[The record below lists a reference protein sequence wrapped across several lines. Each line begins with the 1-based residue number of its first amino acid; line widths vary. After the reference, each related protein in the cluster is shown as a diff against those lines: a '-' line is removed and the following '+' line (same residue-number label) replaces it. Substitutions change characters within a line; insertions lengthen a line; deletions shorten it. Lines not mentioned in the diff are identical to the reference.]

1 MTRSIRSI
9 TVPNCM
15 SRYLLTH
22 EAMMSVP
29 PVLPPEWNTMARPI
43 PSKHPASTQAMN
55 NKTTYSLNYRN
66 SDDCIIRHTT
76 TADIPRLKEIFA
88 IARRFMAEAGNP
100 NQWTEGYPSE
110 ELLQE
115 DIDSGDSYVIVKGDR
130 IVATFVLR
138 GGADPTYD
146 IIYDGKWP
154 NDKPYATIHRIASS
168 GEATGIMHTALQ
180 YALTLYDNIA
190 PAPAVILFP
199 LTSTL
204 PSSSEIR
211 ITRPS

>member
-1 MTRSIRSI
+1 
-9 TVPNCM
+9 
-15 SRYLLTH
+15 
-22 EAMMSVP
+22 
-29 PVLPPEWNTMARPI
+29 
-43 PSKHPASTQAMN
+43 MN

-138 GGADPTYD
+138 GGATLPTTSSTTANGLTT
-146 IIYDGKWP
+146 IPTPLSTASPVRAKQRASCTPPCSMPSPSTTTSASIHI
-154 NDKPYATIHRIASS
+154 ATIS
-168 GEATGIMHTALQ
+168 
-180 YALTLYDNIA
+180 
-190 PAPAVILFP
+190 
-199 LTSTL
+199 
-204 PSSSEIR
+204 
-211 ITRPS
+211 

>member
-1 MTRSIRSI
+1 
-9 TVPNCM
+9 
-15 SRYLLTH
+15 
-22 EAMMSVP
+22 
-29 PVLPPEWNTMARPI
+29 
-43 PSKHPASTQAMN
+43 MN

-180 YALTLYDNIA
+180 YALTLYDNIRIDTHRDNLVMQHLLA
-190 PAPAVILFP
+190 DEGFSYCGVIHCWSGDERLAFQ
-199 LTSTL
+199 LT
-204 PSSSEIR
+204 EKG
-211 ITRPS
+211 